1 MCLAFAAV
9 IPPHSGDLFALSPE
23 VSAQALVG
31 GKPVLVE
38 RETDRPK
45 LLDFYR
51 ANNFKSWNIR
61 HSAISTPN
69 PFSGEKSG
77 PLTNF

>member
-51 ANNFKSWNIR
+51 ANNFKSWNTC
-61 HSAISTPN
+61 HSARDGVTYDQMLCN
-69 PFSGEKSG
+69 LGR
-77 PLTNF
+77 